1 MKKYYAFFTFLA
13 FAFAFVIYSCS
24 DSEAYLPVT
33 TQPVQPVS
41 PVVMDLTQV
50 PYEKLS
56 DYHFFE
62 GALKDQKPAAGVLPF
77 EPASTLFTDY
87 ALKKRF
93 VWMPAGSKATYNSDS
108 KVLELPVGAAL
119 VKSFYYDHVQNMTPV
134 GGTRIIETRVMIRK
148 ASGWIFANY
157 VWNQDQ
163 TEAYQDLA
171 GSSVAIEWKENNTT
185 PKSANYRIPSEEQ
198 CIICHK
204 KQIIEN
210 DVVTSIIH
218 TPIGIKPQNMN
229 FALNYG
235 TETKNQLTKWVEA
248 GYLEPGFSLPSAA
261 NSTVDYRDTSQP
273 IDLRARSYI
282 DANCAHC
289 HNLENHCY
297 YRPMRFPFA
306 ETGNRT
312 NLGVCVDTEDMQGFE
327 PALGKIVTP
336 GTINRSM
343 LYHRLNTTVESY
355 RMPLHG
361 RTIIHY
367 EGIALIEQWINS
379 LEPCPD

>member
-1 MKKYYAFFTFLA
+1 MKKYYAFLTFLA
-13 FAFAFVIYSCS
+13 FSAAFAIYSCS
-24 DSEAYLPVT
+24 DSESAAYVPVAPHT
-33 TQPVQPVS
+33 SVNV
-41 PVVMDLTQV
+41 DLSQV

-56 DYHFFE
+56 DYHFFD
-62 GALKDQKPAAGVLPF
+62 GPLKDQKPADGVLLF

-93 VWMPAGSKATYNSDS
+93 VWMPKGTKATFSADS
-108 KVLELPVGAAL
+108 KVLELPVGAVL
-119 VKSFYYDHVQNMTPV
+119 IKSFYYDHVQNTTPV
-134 GGTRIIETRVMIRK
+134 DGTRIIETRLMIRK

-157 VWNQDQ
+157 VWNDAQ

-171 GSSVAIEWKENNTT
+171 GSHTQVEWKENGIT

-210 DVVTSIIH
+210 DVITSVIH

-229 FALNYG
+229 FALDYG
-235 TETKNQLTKWVEA
+235 SETKNQLTKWVEA
-248 GYLEPGFSLPSAA
+248 GYLEAGFSMPSAEHT
-261 NSTVDYRDTSQP
+261 TVDYRDQTKSL
-273 IDLRARSYI
+273 DLRARSYV

-289 HNLENHCY
+289 HNVENHCY

-306 ETGNRT
+306 ETANRT
-312 NLGVCVDTEDMQGFE
+312 NMGVCVDTEEMQGFA

-336 GTINRSM
+336 GTVGRSM
-343 LYHRLNTTVESY
+343 LFHRINTVNPAF

-361 RTIIHY
+361 RTIIHD
-367 EGIALIEQWINS
+367 EGVALMEQWINS
-379 LEPCPD
+379 LAPCPD